1 MARETPLAKNWTLA
15 TVPSVSAA
23 VAVTVLEEPTPTVA
37 ALSGEVTLTEGEEL
51 AATVMLLAVL
61 VAWLPAES
69 MTSAVSE

>member
-1 MARETPLAKNWTLA
+1 MARETPLAKNWTLD

-37 ALSGEVTLTEGEEL
+37 ALSGEVTLTEGEEF
-51 AATVMLLAVL
+51 AATVMLLPVL